1 MKACGA
7 FLLFRTSGRGQL
19 ASVRS
24 KWPDRPCGTARTRV
38 RATQAVPTS
47 DSKGLELWEAPQRL
61 GGLDGPSQP
70 TGSLRWARRPAG
82 RGVPPPPDARRSCR
96 AACLTCAR
104 RPRSPCPA
112 DPLPRPRLY
121 GRQAST
127 PTCAASSPWR
137 PPTTSWCAIMTSCPE
152 VLRRVRV
159 SGGGGA
165 VARAH
170 RLLCG
175 WPRAAEGLDVGGW
188 ARLSAGLLGA
198 F

>member
-1 MKACGA
+1 MLVVG
-7 FLLFRTSGRGQL
+7 L
-19 ASVRS
+19 
-24 KWPDRPCGTARTRV
+24 
-38 RATQAVPTS
+38 
-47 DSKGLELWEAPQRL
+47 KGLELWGSTQPL
-61 GGLDGPSQP
+61 GHCRGPTQP
-70 TGSLRWARRPAG
+70 TRSLRWARRPAG

-104 RPRSPCPA
+104 RPRWPCLT

-137 PPTTSWCAIMTSCPE
+137 PPTTSWCAIVTSYPE

-175 WPRAAEGLDVGGW
+175 RPRAAQGLDAGGW

>member
-1 MKACGA
+1 MKPCAA
-7 FLLFRTSGRGQL
+7 FLLFRSGVAPEL
-19 ASVRS
+19 APVRS
-24 KWPDRPCGTARTRV
+24 KWPDRPCGTARSRV
-38 RATQAVPTS
+38 RATIAVRPS
-47 DSKGLELWEAPQRL
+47 ESKVLELWGDPQRL
-61 GGLDGPSQP
+61 GGLDGPTWP
-70 TGSLRWARRPAG
+70 TRSLRWGRRPAG
-82 RGVPPPPDARRSCR
+82 RGEPPPPDAWRSCR

-104 RPRSPCPA
+104 RPRSPCLA
-112 DPLPRPRLY
+112 DPFPRPRLC

-137 PPTTSWCAIMTSCPE
+137 PPTTSWCAIVTSYPE

-175 WPRAAEGLDVGGW
+175 RPRAAEGLDVGGW

>member
-7 FLLFRTSGRGQL
+7 FLLFRTGRLPEL

-24 KWPDRPCGTARTRV
+24 NWPDRPCGTARTRV
-38 RATQAVPTS
+38 HATRAVPSS

-61 GGLDGPSQP
+61 GDLHGPSQP
-70 TGSLRWARRPAG
+70 TRSLRWARRPAG
-82 RGVPPPPDARRSCR
+82 RGVPPPPDARRTCR
-96 AACLTCAR
+96 AACLPCAR
-104 RPRSPCPA
+104 RPRSPCLA

-137 PPTTSWCAIMTSCPE
+137 PPTTSWCAIVTSYPE

-165 VARAH
+165 VARER
-170 RLLCG
+170 RLSFG
-175 WPRAAEGLDVGGW
+175 VPRAAGGW
-188 ARLSAGLLGA
+188 IWAGWAVWNAGLLGGL
-198 F
+198 

>member
-1 MKACGA
+1 MHAPTCA
-7 FLLFRTSGRGQL
+7 LCTVL
-19 ASVRS
+19 
-24 KWPDRPCGTARTRV
+24 
-38 RATQAVPTS
+38 VPTS
-47 DSKGLELWEAPQRL
+47 DDKGLDLWGRPQPL
-61 GGLDGPSQP
+61 GHCRGPTQP
-70 TGSLRWARRPAG
+70 SRSLRWARRPAG
-82 RGVPPPPDARRSCR
+82 RGVPPPPDVRRSSCT
-96 AACLTCAR
+96 ALLPCAR
-104 RPRSPCPA
+104 RPRSPCLT

-137 PPTTSWCAIMTSCPE
+137 PPTTSWCAIVTSYPE
-152 VLRRVRV
+152 VLRRVRT

-175 WPRAAEGLDVGGW
+175 RPRAAEGLDVGGW